1 MKHQEGY
8 FTGVRSIKTYYQS
21 WLPDDETKAVLLVVH
36 GMGEHSGR
44 YMNVVNHFVPLGYA
58 IYALDHLG
66 HGKTEGPRT
75 YVERFSDFTD
85 TLSIFYQM
93 VTGEQ
98 PDKPTF
104 LLGHSMGGGIAAN
117 YLLDHQQDF
126 TGAVLSAPTIK
137 VGDKVTSGTILMAK
151 VLSKVAPK
159 AGVMAIDPAG
169 VSKDPAV
176 VDAYIQDPLVYHG
189 KISAR
194 LGAELLIGMMR
205 ITDEVS
211 NIRLP
216 FIVVQGG
223 DDILVDPVGAKML
236 YEQASSS
243 DKTIRFYEGL
253 HHEVF
258 NEPERLVALKDVE
271 AWLEA
276 HL

>member
-21 WLPDDETKAVLLVVH
+21 WLPDGAIKAVLLVLH

-44 YMNVVNHFVPLGYA
+44 YRNVVDHFVPLGYA
-58 IYALDHLG
+58 VYALDHLG
-66 HGKTEGPRT
+66 HGKTEGPRA
-75 YVERFSDFTD
+75 YIEQFSDFTD
-85 TLSIFYQM
+85 NLSIFCQM
-93 VTGEQ
+93 VTAEQ
-98 PDKPTF
+98 PNKPIF

-137 VGDKVTSGTILMAK
+137 VGDKVTGGTILMAK

-159 AGVMAIDPAG
+159 AGVMAVDPVG

-176 VDAYIQDPLVYHG
+176 VEAYIQDPLVHHG

-205 ITDEVS
+205 ITSEVS

-223 DDILVDPVGAKML
+223 EDILVDPVGAKML

-258 NEPERLVALKDVE
+258 NEPERLIALKDVE
-271 AWLEA
+271 GWLEA
-276 HL
+276 RV